1 MLDKNEITLKSQ
13 MPLEYIPKQEN
24 VNECPPK
31 RGQLNAYLHTTVPT
45 YWNECVLYIEAHRG
59 TSVL

>member
-24 VNECPPK
+24 ANKCLPK
-31 RGQLNAYLHTTVPT
+31 RGRLNAYLHTTAQT
-45 YWNECVLYIEAHRG
+45 YWHECLLYTEAHRG